1 MYYLPTATTGKAT
14 GCCFFLASF
23 SKKLHVRGWIK
34 QRIVDVY
41 LHWRSDSMLKKA
53 FTLIELLVV
62 IAIIAILAAILFPVF
77 ASAKEAAKDT
87 QNLSNLKQ
95 HGLGAIQ
102 YSSDNDDV
110 FPLASQYLQAQVGV
124 PSATWV
130 DSVMP
135 YEKSAA
141 MYVHPKGPSYNT
153 DSANAQYFK
162 NQVYGVVLRSAARAT
177 TTIPAGQYFQIKNT
191 TLTGGALLNVDGP
204 FGVGCEGGTNGSRV
218 TAPSISQTSIE
229 NISDVMMVADSFRWD
244 MGMGNT
250 NQDPIGFFGGCVQPT
265 NWPCLYGTPAAM
277 FTGPSPR
284 KMVKQTSWTASTTS
298 AYPSGYVT
306 YVATDGSATCVDFIG
321 GILEGKLRADGSS
334 IAKRWWVGS
343 TK

>member
-1 MYYLPTATTGKAT
+1 
-14 GCCFFLASF
+14 
-23 SKKLHVRGWIK
+23 
-34 QRIVDVY
+34 
-41 LHWRSDSMLKKA
+41 MLKKA

-95 HGLGAIQ
+95 HGLAVLQ
-102 YSSDNDDV
+102 YSTDNDDV
-110 FPLASQYLQAQVGV
+110 FPLSAQYYLSYPVGAPAV
-124 PSATWV
+124 TWV

-153 DSANAQYFK
+153 DSTNAQYFK
-162 NQVYGVVLRSAARAT
+162 NEVYGVVLRSAARAT
-177 TTIPAGQYFQIKNT
+177 SAIPAGQYFQIQNT
-191 TLTGGALLNVDGP
+191 TLTGGALINVDGP
-204 FGVGCEGGTNGSRV
+204 FGIGCEGGTNGSRL

-229 NISDVMMVADSFRWD
+229 NISDNMMVADSFRWD

-250 NQDPIGFFGGCVQPT
+250 WQDPIGYFGGCVMPSG
-265 NWPCLYGTPAAM
+265 WVCLYGTPGAM

-284 KMVKQTSWTASTTS
+284 KMVKQTCWTPGTS
-298 AYPSGYVT
+298 SPYPSGYVT
-306 YVATDGSATCVDFIG
+306 YVATDGSATCVDYIG
-321 GILEGKLRADGSS
+321 QILEGKLRSDGSTV
-334 IAKRWWVGS
+334 AKRWWVGS